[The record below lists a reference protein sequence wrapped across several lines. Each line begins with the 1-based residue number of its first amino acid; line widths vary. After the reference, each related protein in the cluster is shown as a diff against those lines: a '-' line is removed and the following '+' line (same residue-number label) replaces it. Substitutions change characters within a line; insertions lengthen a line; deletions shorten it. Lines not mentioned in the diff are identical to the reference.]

1 MKTIFKK
8 FRDAFSAGFKAW
20 HQDKFNPPAF
30 IQNQST
36 VHRVNALPVQEP
48 QNQHPRSF
56 QDQIIQN
63 EFATETCT
71 QEQQSVR
78 VFGQSSGGNI
88 PSSYSHDS
96 FTEEG
101 LVTGKSE
108 SLMTSA
114 EGRLIKPDELH
125 GGGRCGHCG
134 CLTAKIEFCE
144 ICKRPLCFGCYKVF
158 ENKIVCIIH
167 YKELDFNKDTWVSK

>member
-1 MKTIFKK
+1 MKTLFKK
-8 FRDAFSAGFKAW
+8 IRKVFAAGIEAW
-20 HQDKFNPPAF
+20 RQEKFNPPVI

-36 VHRVNALPVQEP
+36 AHRVNAVPVQEP
-48 QNQHPRSF
+48 QNQNPRSF
-56 QDQIIQN
+56 QERIIQN
-63 EFATETCT
+63 EFAAETCT

-78 VFGQSSGGNI
+78 VFGQTSGGNI
-88 PSSYSHDS
+88 PTSHSHES
-96 FTEEG
+96 FTDDG
-101 LVTGKSE
+101 LISNKSE
-108 SLMTSA
+108 ALMTSA

-144 ICKRPLCFGCYKVF
+144 ICKLPLCFGCYKVF
-158 ENKIVCIIH
+158 ENKIVCIKH